1 MFETIWK
8 KFLRRKGLSLWI
20 ITVPIFWIVSLIYRV
35 IVTFNRIIKRDAT
48 KVGIPV
54 ISLGNITVGGT
65 GKTPMVELLA
75 TRLMDEG
82 FRVGIVSSGYG
93 RKEQISFVE
102 PGYKVQKMT
111 VEVTG
116 DEVKYLSTKLPEAI
130 FSISPKKVDAAQK
143 LAIENIV
150 DLILVDDGF
159 QHYSLFRDL
168 DIITYDAAVEE
179 KDLRW
184 FPMGKLRESLKAIVR
199 SNIIRITLSGFAKDI
214 THTSN
219 KLSNTNPDA
228 KIYHAQFQA
237 SELVGYNRNH
247 SVKYLNDKSV
257 FLFAGIGNFMP
268 LEKQVDAL
276 SADLDFA
283 LELSD
288 HQVYTEKVLLD
299 IKDLIDNY
307 DSDVIITT
315 GKDWMKIDNFDF
327 GREIYYL
334 QQAIDLDPGE
344 EKLVLYVREKLGLEK
359 RDE

>member
-1 MFETIWK
+1 MLETIWK
-8 KFLRRKGLSLWI
+8 IFLRREGLSLWI
-20 ITVPIFWIVSLIYRV
+20 LAVPVFWIVSIIYC
-35 IVTFNRIIKRDAT
+35 IIATFNRMIRGEATIIAK
-48 KVGIPV
+48 PV

-65 GKTPMVELLA
+65 GKTPMVELIA
-75 TRLMDEG
+75 ARLIDEG
-82 FRVGIVSSGYG
+82 FRIGIVSSGYG

-102 PGYKVQKMT
+102 PGYKVQNLA

-130 FSISPKKVDAAQK
+130 FSISTKKVDAAQK
-143 LAIENIV
+143 LAEKKDV

-159 QHYSLFRDL
+159 QHYALDRDL

-184 FPMGKLRESLKAIVR
+184 FPMGKLREPFKAIKR
-199 SNIIRITLSGFAKDI
+199 SDIIIITRAGFAKDI
-214 THTSN
+214 THIRN
-219 KLSNTNPDA
+219 RLGNINPKA
-228 KIYHAQFQA
+228 EIYHAQFQA
-237 SELVGYNRNH
+237 SELIGHDRNH

-268 LEKQVDAL
+268 LEKQIDVL

-288 HQVYTEKVLLD
+288 HQVYTEKVLSD

-334 QQAIDLDPGE
+334 QQTIDLDPGV
-344 EKLVLYVREKLGLEK
+344 EKLVSYIINKLGLKK
-359 RDE
+359 RNK